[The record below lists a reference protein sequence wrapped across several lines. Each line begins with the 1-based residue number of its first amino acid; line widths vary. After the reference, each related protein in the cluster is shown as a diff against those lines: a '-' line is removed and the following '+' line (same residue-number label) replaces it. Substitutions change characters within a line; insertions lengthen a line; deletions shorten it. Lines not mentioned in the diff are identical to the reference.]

1 MFALTCLRRSDSIV
15 RFASRSCSRCCCT
28 EDEDEEGVEADEVD
42 GDDDIK
48 VDGDD
53 RSAESSFIW
62 GSVSSD
68 TCSRS

>member
-1 MFALTCLRRSDSIV
+1 M
-15 RFASRSCSRCCCT
+15 
-28 EDEDEEGVEADEVD
+28 EADEVD